1 MRTLTHT
8 LCAAL
13 ATTVTCAAA
22 AIALTTPPEA
32 VAAAPPPPPDPH
44 ITPPATPAPPATNV
58 KPAPSPPNTAKPT
71 RPANTTKPANPA
83 TTSPAKPTSPVK
95 PPGPPK
101 PPTPTPTPAPAPAP
115 TPSPP
120 RIAPRK
126 PPTPPGPARPSGP
139 CALPGI
145 TDNVSE
151 AALTPAGYARAAGT
165 VRALTLF
172 VDFPDAPATLSPM
185 ARFAEFFPAATDY
198 FRVSSYGRMTYVPK
212 PLFRWIRMSHPL
224 AAYGINRGANFDPSS
239 HTGYY
244 ALARELV
251 HAVDPFVDF
260 RDYDVINVIA
270 SPNAGPPATRTVW
283 SVTFSGGDLGMK
295 TGRGAP
301 FRNVSFIWSRQT
313 GLSAFRVLN
322 HENAHAFGLPDLYY
336 NNEHDGPTP
345 VGHWDPMDED
355 WGPSNDFFGWHKWKM
370 GWLTPGQVHCA
381 PAGGAPA
388 EHVLSPISTPGGA
401 KIVVVPTGPHTAFVV
416 EARASGLLDPIVCR
430 PGVLVYHVATNVP
443 TGRAP
448 IRVIDATPHSRGC
461 YGDARY
467 VDPEMTDATFRPGET
482 YTDRISGVTV
492 TVLTENTDGTYRVRV
507 TPAHAT
513 TPPHPPLA
521 RPHPG

>member
-22 AIALTTPPEA
+22 AIALTTPPDA
-32 VAAAPPPPPDPH
+32 VAAAPPPPPDPRV
-44 ITPPATPAPPATNV
+44 TPPATPVPPATNV
-58 KPAPSPPNTAKPT
+58 KPVPSPPG
-71 RPANTTKPANPA
+71 TT
-83 TTSPAKPTSPVK
+83 KPTSPATITPTAPTITTNPTKTTGPATVT
-95 PPGPPK
+95 GPPK
-101 PPTPTPTPAPAPAP
+101 TTTPTPVPTPTPTP
-115 TPSPP
+115 P
-120 RIAPRK
+120 RIAPHK
-126 PPTPPGPARPSGP
+126 PPAPPAPARPSGP

-145 TDNVSE
+145 TNNVSE
-151 AALTPAGYARAAGT
+151 AAPTPAGYARAFGT

-239 HTGYY
+239 NTGYH

-260 RDYDVINVIA
+260 RDYDVVNVIT

-322 HENAHAFGLPDLYY
+322 HENGHAFGLPDLYY
-336 NNEHDGPTP
+336 SNERDGPTP

-355 WGPSNDFFGWHKWKM
+355 WGPSNDFLGWHKWKL

-388 EHVLSPISTPGGA
+388 EHVLTPISTPGGA

-430 PGVLVYHVATNVP
+430 PGILVYHVATNVP

-467 VDPEMTDATFRPGET
+467 VDPDMTDATFRPGET
-482 YTDRISGVTV
+482 YTDRTSGVTV

-507 TPAHAT
+507 TPAHAAA
-513 TPPHPPLA
+513 PPHP
-521 RPHPG
+521 H